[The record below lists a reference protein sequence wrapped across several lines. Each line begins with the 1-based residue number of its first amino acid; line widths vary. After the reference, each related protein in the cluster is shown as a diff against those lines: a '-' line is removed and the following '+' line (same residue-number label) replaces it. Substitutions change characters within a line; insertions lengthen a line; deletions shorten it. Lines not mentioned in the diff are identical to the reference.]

1 VVSLDL
7 DFVRG
12 QFPVFTEKES
22 ARWAHLEN
30 AGGSYVPMQ
39 VISLLNN
46 FFTKSKVQPYWDFG
60 PSVKAGEAMDRAL
73 ELLPATF
80 NAAPEEVHFGPS
92 TSQNT
97 YVLAQALR
105 PAWEIDDEIIV
116 TNQDHEAN
124 IGVWRRLETTGIKV
138 HEWAVN
144 PETGLLEMTDVEK
157 LINER
162 TRLLAVTHASNLA
175 ATINPIR
182 DLADRIHEVGGII
195 VADGVSFAPHA
206 TIDVNQLGS
215 DVYLYSA
222 YKTYGPHVGL
232 MYTSP
237 RVLEQTANQGH
248 FFNANKPTYGLTPA
262 GPDHAAVAACAGI
275 IDYYDA
281 VFEHHFGSLNTCS
294 VRDRISRVFELFGE
308 HEQRIMEPLVEYV
321 ASRPDFR
328 LIGSPSTSHA
338 VRAPTI
344 AFHSY
349 SQPSRDIYS
358 SLIEAGVSC
367 GHGNFYAHRLVEA
380 VGLDTEDG
388 VVRLSLVHYNTA
400 EEVAKA
406 LNVLDEIAP

>member
-1 VVSLDL
+1 MVSLDL

-116 TNQDHEAN
+116 TNQDNEAN

-157 LINER
+157 FINER

-182 DLADRIHEVGGII
+182 DLADRIQEVGGII
-195 VADGVSFAPHA
+195 V
-206 TIDVNQLGS
+206 
-215 DVYLYSA
+215 
-222 YKTYGPHVGL
+222 
-232 MYTSP
+232 
-237 RVLEQTANQGH
+237 
-248 FFNANKPTYGLTPA
+248 
-262 GPDHAAVAACAGI
+262 
-275 IDYYDA
+275 
-281 VFEHHFGSLNTCS
+281 
-294 VRDRISRVFELFGE
+294 
-308 HEQRIMEPLVEYV
+308 
-321 ASRPDFR
+321 
-328 LIGSPSTSHA
+328 
-338 VRAPTI
+338 
-344 AFHSY
+344 
-349 SQPSRDIYS
+349 
-358 SLIEAGVSC
+358 
-367 GHGNFYAHRLVEA
+367 
-380 VGLDTEDG
+380 
-388 VVRLSLVHYNTA
+388 
-400 EEVAKA
+400 
-406 LNVLDEIAP
+406 